1 MIHGIDTSMLV
12 ASELVSHPRH
22 ASARAVLASLDQAG
36 HRLALAPQ
44 VLAEFVHI
52 VTDPRRCEAP
62 LDMVSALL
70 RAEQVWNA
78 TEVSRVFPD
87 ASATLQFLSWMRQHS
102 LGRKRLLD
110 TMLAATY
117 WTAGIPAVVTL
128 NRSDFEVFGCF
139 AVAEP

>member
-12 ASELVSHPRH
+12 ASELASHPRH
-22 ASARAVLASLDQAG
+22 ASSRALLARLDQAG

-62 LDMVSALL
+62 LDMVSAVL
-70 RAEQVWNA
+70 RAEQIWNA
-78 TEVSRVFPD
+78 TEVIHVFPD
-87 ASATLQFLSWMRQHS
+87 ASATSQFLAWMRQHR

-117 WTAGIPAVVTL
+117 STAGIAAVVTL
-128 NRSDFEVFGCF
+128 NRADFDVFASF
-139 AVAEP
+139 AVVEP